1 MSENKPRRLKVERA
15 GDFSRKKYK
24 PYLRLAGKWLR
35 ECGLE
40 PNTYVEATNPQ
51 KGVLVVTADTLPEG
65 R

>member
-1 MSENKPRRLKVERA
+1 MSENKSRRLKVERA

-24 PYLRLAGKWLR
+24 PYLRLAGRWLR
-35 ECGLE
+35 DCGLE
-40 PNTYVEATNPQ
+40 PNTYVVVTNPQ